1 MKLKLP
7 TLWFAAMSLVLSS
20 AASAAVKTYHLTIDQ
35 HNINLNGKSVS
46 KITVNGQFP
55 APLLE
60 FNEGDEAVI
69 HVHNNLKKEQ
79 TALHWHGLLLPG
91 LMDGVPGF
99 NGFQGIHP
107 NGDFVYRFRVRQNG
121 TYWYHAHSKGQEQDG
136 LYGPLIIYPKPSQ
149 HQDAAPPVQRD
160 YVVMLS
166 DSHPTRGDQILKNL
180 KKDAEFYQNRRET
193 WSDVWQ
199 QVKHEGVKATWQ
211 DRKMWNQMRMLKTDL
226 SDVSGYTFL
235 VNGKAPD
242 QNWTGQFLPGE
253 RIRLRFINAAAMS
266 FFDVRI
272 PNLKMTVVAAD
283 GQPVQPV
290 SVDEF
295 RIGAAETYDVVV
307 QPQHDAYQIQ
317 AESIDRTGFALASL
331 INKNATH
338 LKAFPA
344 PVARPRT
351 VLTMQDMGHAHMSTS
366 AQAPD
371 MHTTEH
377 DSMPMQE
384 DHAHMQHMP
393 MASMDQQHDL
403 HMQHM
408 MQNDDTRIQGWS
420 NAATPKGMKA
430 LSYADLRART
440 PQTDLRAPDREI
452 EIRLGGTMERY
463 IWTMNGQ
470 KFSEAKP
477 LQVKYGERVR
487 LKFINESMMA
497 HPMHLHGM
505 FVQLENG
512 QAPENLPNKHT
523 IIVPPGQTVSALLTA
538 DEVGEWAIHCHLL
551 YHMSAGMMNKLIVAH
566 TDYNSDTA
574 SSASSVAELV
584 PTPSQGAHHAH
595 H

>member
-1 MKLKLP
+1 MVGCVA
-7 TLWFAAMSLVLSS
+7 TGEAARRESHMARSQNVESD
-20 AASAAVKTYHLTIDQ
+20 AYA
-35 HNINLNGKSVS
+35 
-46 KITVNGQFP
+46 
-55 APLLE
+55 E
-60 FNEGDEAVI
+60 
-69 HVHNNLKKEQ
+69 
-79 TALHWHGLLLPG
+79 
-91 LMDGVPGF
+91 
-99 NGFQGIHP
+99 NGF
-107 NGDFVYRFRVRQNG
+107 VRCEWLYFSGQWQSTRPKLDRPISARR
-121 TYWYHAHSKGQEQDG
+121 TYSVA
-136 LYGPLIIYPKPSQ
+136 
-149 HQDAAPPVQRD
+149 
-160 YVVMLS
+160 
-166 DSHPTRGDQILKNL
+166 
-180 KKDAEFYQNRRET
+180 FYQCRSN
-193 WSDVWQ
+193 V
-199 QVKHEGVKATWQ
+199 
-211 DRKMWNQMRMLKTDL
+211 
-226 SDVSGYTFL
+226 
-235 VNGKAPD
+235 
-242 QNWTGQFLPGE
+242 
-253 RIRLRFINAAAMS
+253 I
-266 FFDVRI
+266 FDVRI

-366 AQAPD
+366 AQAQD
-371 MHTTEH
+371 MYTTEH

-408 MQNDDTRIQGWS
+408 MQNDDTRVQGWS

-523 IIVPPGQTVSALLTA
+523 IVVPPGQTVSALLTA

-566 TDYNSDTA
+566 TDHNSDTA